1 MNDLG
6 WSQHFDLISRHI
18 LTAAH
23 CFCRNGDESGV
34 ECKTVKKEGKP
45 TSQPNY
51 PVGRYINIVVGV
63 NNMKLTD
70 AVKNGDSVYQ
80 AAEVEQVPSCKF
92 FNWNYNGLLTLQYV
106 SCLSRIRAGWEL
118 GQTYSPDFAMVT
130 LNREV
135 TFSDNVRPICVPD
148 SSKFPDHPADGS
160 DEKMMAFVAGW
171 GASFSTCDTNDYG
184 PTPHTQC
191 KFPFIFKN
199 KKHDR

>member
-1 MNDLG
+1 M
-6 WSQHFDLISRHI
+6 S
-18 LTAAH
+18 AAH
-23 CFCRNGDESGV
+23 CFCRDGDGSGV
-34 ECKTVKKEGKP
+34 ECKTVRKEGKR
-45 TSQPNY
+45 TSQPAY
-51 PVGRYINIVVGV
+51 PVGRYINVVVGV
-63 NNMKLTD
+63 NNLKLTE
-70 AVKNGDSVYQ
+70 AVKNRDSIYQ

-92 FNWNYNGLLTLQYV
+92 FNWNYAGLLTLQYI
-106 SCLSRIRAGWEL
+106 SCPSRIRAGWEL

-135 TFSDNVRPICVPD
+135 KFSDNVRPICVPD

-160 DEKMMAFVAGW
+160 DEMMMAFVAGW